1 MKSMR
6 LSMRVWDAPTRLF
19 HWAIVVLV
27 AVSYG
32 SQLAGNMQ
40 LHFLSGYT
48 LLTLLLFRL
57 VWGFVGS
64 ETARFGRFLTSP
76 LTGLRHLRQLGRRGA
91 DNQIGHT
98 AAGGWMVL
106 FMLLALLVQAVTG
119 LFASHK
125 DVHGPLAAYV
135 GDPLSHRITTVHSW
149 NFYVILGLVVL
160 HVLAVLT
167 YAVVGGQNLLRPM
180 ITGKK
185 RLPAAT
191 KPPRMASS
199 LLALL
204 VVICAALVVLMIV
217 RL

>member
-1 MKSMR
+1 
-6 LSMRVWDAPTRLF
+6 
-19 HWAIVVLV
+19 
-27 AVSYG
+27 
-32 SQLAGNMQ
+32 
-40 LHFLSGYT
+40 
-48 LLTLLLFRL
+48 
-57 VWGFVGS
+57 
-64 ETARFGRFLTSP
+64 
-76 LTGLRHLRQLGRRGA
+76 
-91 DNQIGHT
+91 
-98 AAGGWMVL
+98 MVL

-119 LFASHK
+119 LFASYK